1 LSAGGLK
8 ENAMNCQEFERDWAE
23 LENYS
28 QFTDGMRA
36 HRLVCRH
43 CSEMVEDIFFLTE
56 QARRIELAEPPDRL
70 WAQIRQRMEE
80 EGIVRQ
86 PKPRWFSAPA
96 PGRWFRLPAGLAYAA
111 YGAVFVAA
119 VGVMY
124 VQSLLTNPAAPPMLA
139 VTPQVPETAFI
150 QTPASERDLDV
161 EELVQKVSPEHRATF
176 VSSWNQVNSS
186 IDEWNNFLRQNPG
199 DPFARDALM
208 NAFQQR
214 EHLWERLVK
223 WEEF

>member
-1 LSAGGLK
+1 LK
-8 ENAMNCQEFERDWAE
+8 EKAMNCQEFERDWAE

-70 WAQIRQRMEE
+70 WVQIRQRMEQ
-80 EGIVRQ
+80 EGIIRQ

-111 YGAVFVAA
+111 YGAVFVVA

-139 VTPQVPETAFI
+139 VSPRVPETAFI
-150 QTPASERDLDV
+150 QTQRDPNI
-161 EELVQKVSPEHRATF
+161 EELVQKLPPERRATF
-176 VSSWNQVNSS
+176 VSNWNQVNSS
-186 IDEWNNFLRQNPG
+186 IDAWNDFLRENPG
-199 DPFARDALM
+199 DSLARDARM
-208 NAFQQR
+208 NAVQQR
-214 EHLWERLVK
+214 EHLREGLVR